1 MSRVTVLYEQ
11 AFKAAED
18 GHAAESENDRSS
30 AIQSFE
36 QAVQLFSRLAMVE
49 TSTKRTLLEEHI
61 RGFQQRIQ
69 DLRGAETKDDHDDA
83 AAAAPTTELVLPSPS
98 TGVLPV
104 STDSSCRA
112 SDADD
117 DLHSD
122 IRWQNASRLEQ
133 VAQSTEVDGDL
144 SVSIDLYMKSA
155 DELLEVD
162 KNLSDAFL
170 CQRVRTK
177 VESIID
183 RITAL
188 KERHDLDME
197 DDLLMEED
205 LLMEVALSPE
215 NMKLK
220 QPSQPSQQLQ
230 PPLPQHANPNQ
241 FASSPSST
249 HLTPPPHAKY
259 TAEEV
264 DVLRRSSVINGRLFQ
279 PWMASDT
286 HVDVAADSLFV
297 DPDGF
302 L

>member
-18 GHAAESENDRSS
+18 GHAAESENDRPS

-83 AAAAPTTELVLPSPS
+83 AAAAPTTELVIPSPS

-117 DLHSD
+117 DLHGD

-133 VAQSTEVDGDL
+133 LAQSTEVDGDL
-144 SVSIDLYMKSA
+144 SISIDLYMKSA
-155 DELLEVD
+155 DGLLEVD

-205 LLMEVALSPE
+205 LLMEVALGPE
-215 NMKLK
+215 
-220 QPSQPSQQLQ
+220 
-230 PPLPQHANPNQ
+230 
-241 FASSPSST
+241 ST
-249 HLTPPPHAKY
+249 SNRIIRVY
-259 TAEEV
+259 
-264 DVLRRSSVINGRLFQ
+264 
-279 PWMASDT
+279 
-286 HVDVAADSLFV
+286 
-297 DPDGF
+297 
-302 L
+302 